1 MQFATVLV
9 FQKRVSI
16 KKFERCPDRLD
27 FKNQILFHF
36 VKLWLEKEEA
46 QEFPSAAWLMHSS
59 RAELLAAVVGPLA
72 GKGLLVVG
80 AVKINFS
87 FSDNVY

>member
-1 MQFATVLV
+1 MLV
-9 FQKRVSI
+9 FLKKVSI

-27 FKNQILFHF
+27 FKNQILFYF

-46 QEFPSAAWLMHSS
+46 QEFPSAVWLMHSN
-59 RAELLAAVVGPLA
+59 RVEPLAAVVGPLA
-72 GKGLLVVG
+72 GKGLLAVD

-87 FSDNVY
+87 FLDNVC